1 MKWLAGGLIIVIVF
15 VTGTFYGIEKTN
27 EKLDD
32 RPAVVTPEKPEQ
44 EVDHRVEEQ
53 TSTLP
58 DSGDFCAPLTIDSDA
73 PWISRLAGGMGK
85 GVASS
90 FNGVIVVLSEIIQ
103 AGE

>member
-1 MKWLAGGLIIVIVF
+1 MKWLAGGLIVVVVF
-15 VTGTFYGIEKTN
+15 ITGAFYGINKTN

-32 RPAVVTPEKPEQ
+32 RPAVVTIEKAEQ

-53 TSTLP
+53 ISSSPGT
-58 DSGDFCAPLTIDSDA
+58 DDFCAPPKIDAGA
-73 PWISRLAGGMGK
+73 PWISQLAGGMGE

>member
-1 MKWLAGGLIIVIVF
+1 MKWLAGGLIVVIVF
-15 VTGTFYGIEKTN
+15 VTGAFYGIDKTN

-32 RPAVVTPEKPEQ
+32 RPIVEAPEKSEQ
-44 EVDHRVEEQ
+44 ELDHRVEEQ
-53 TSTLP
+53 TSTSP
-58 DSGDFCAPLTIDSDA
+58 DSDDFCAPLKIDSDA
-73 PWISRLAGGMGK
+73 PWISRLAGGLGK

>member
-1 MKWLAGGLIIVIVF
+1 MKWLAGGLIVVIVF
-15 VTGTFYGIEKTN
+15 VTGAFYGIDKTN

-32 RPAVVTPEKPEQ
+32 RPAVVTTQKSEP

-53 TSTLP
+53 PTTSP
-58 DSGDFCAPLTIDSDA
+58 ASNDFCAPPKLDAKA
-73 PWISRLAGGMGK
+73 PWISQLAGGMGE

>member
-1 MKWLAGGLIIVIVF
+1 MKWLAGGLIVVVVF
-15 VTGTFYGIEKTN
+15 ITGAFYGIDKTN

-32 RPAVVTPEKPEQ
+32 RPAVVTTEKSEQ
-44 EVDHRVEEQ
+44 EIDHRVEEQ
-53 TSTLP
+53 PSPPPGT
-58 DSGDFCAPLTIDSDA
+58 DDFCAPPKIDTGP
-73 PWISRLAGGMGK
+73 PWISQLAGEMGQ

>member
-1 MKWLAGGLIIVIVF
+1 MKWLLGGFIVIIVF
-15 VTGTFYGIEKTN
+15 VTGAFYGIDKTN

-32 RPAVVTPEKPEQ
+32 GPAVVTTQKSEP
-44 EVDHRVEEQ
+44 EVDHRAGEQ
-53 TSTLP
+53 TSP
-58 DSGDFCAPLTIDSDA
+58 SPGSNDFCAPPKIDPDA
-73 PWISRLAGGMGK
+73 PWISQLAGGMGQ

>member
-1 MKWLAGGLIIVIVF
+1 MKWLAGGLIVIIVF
-15 VTGTFYGIEKTN
+15 VTGAFYGIDKTN

-32 RPAVVTPEKPEQ
+32 RPAVVTTPISEQ
-44 EVDHRVEEQ
+44 EVDHSVEKQ
-53 TSTLP
+53 TSISP
-58 DSGDFCAPLTIDSDA
+58 GSDDFCASPNIESGA
-73 PWISRLAGGMGK
+73 PWISKLAGGMGQ